1 MAGRLTRIE
10 KTINSQLD
18 SLHVKVVPRGIPYFI
33 DNLLRGKVRFARRTG
48 NSSAVFNTENTFQIT
63 KNVMVGENRI
73 ELAEVPQWLN
83 LDSIVSI
90 GPGKEISVIDDV
102 LDKTVVLRNN
112 LRFAYEAGREIQI
125 YASPLKLNS
134 IVSHGDTTIQ
144 VQTRYPLANGDTF
157 VYLATA
163 GILQS
168 STEVKVKKA
177 SYGGTTTDPIFTELY
192 VLELEKPIYREIL
205 IDELVYFRAFPAY
218 FSKSIR
224 IPNLFNSSN
233 DMGPFLVDHLSG
245 RLVEGFSPKETFAI
259 KLKDRSN
266 NYQFGTPQSYET
278 VGKNHPVLNRPINSK
293 VFQLFGNAKGDTR
306 ITPSRVVFDV
316 DDRQFRITNKLVPNL
331 DFNGQQYRFS
341 TTSNTSGKLIVY
353 FEPGFQWEVAITT
366 GNQSHEILIPQG
378 LRKQMDIVFITDTPV
393 GRLTMTDWTQIG
405 PQVEFVECSIVAESV
420 GRGVWQSTGACI
432 KPYFLSQEIL
442 SGRYDGGDNYDNGFV
457 LF

>member
-33 DNLLRGKVRFARRTG
+33 DNLLRGKVRFAKRTG

-63 KNVMVGENRI
+63 NSVTVGENRV
-73 ELAEVPQWLN
+73 ELAEAPQWLN

-90 GPGKEISVIDDV
+90 GPGKEISVIDDI
-102 LDKTVVLRNN
+102 LDKTVVLRDN
-112 LRFAYEAGREIQI
+112 LRFAYEPGREIQI

-134 IVSHGDTTIQ
+134 VISYGDTTIQ

-157 VYLATA
+157 VFLATA

-168 STEVKVKKA
+168 STEIKVKKA

-192 VLELEKPIYREIL
+192 VLELDKPVYREIP

-218 FSKSIR
+218 FSNSIR
-224 IPNLFNSSN
+224 IPKLFNSSN
-233 DMGPFLVDHLSG
+233 DMGPFLIDYLSG
-245 RLVEGFSPKETFAI
+245 RLVEGFPPKEIFAI

-266 NYQFGTPQSYET
+266 NYQFGTSQSYET

-316 DDRQFRITNKLVPNL
+316 EDGQFRITNKLVPNL
-331 DFNGQQYRFS
+331 DFDGQQYRFS

-353 FEPGFQWEVAITT
+353 FEPDFQWEVAIIT
-366 GNQSHEILIPQG
+366 GNQSHEIQIPQG
-378 LRKQMDIVFITDTPV
+378 LRKQMDIVFVTDTPT